1 MLLEIILGLMV
12 IIFITES
19 YVIWNLL
26 NKVEL
31 LETWVEDFS
40 DRVAGTWEE
49 IQRVKAAYPDRN
61 IVAIQQSGIGKGDA
75 VRAGFERAAESGRLV
90 ALSVNLQ
97 SNAVHSGF
105 TNCPSKQACWL
116 ASVLQPLAKRQRR
129 ALQMHNDVSFL
140 RPPRPRAPTR
150 RLTSELKSHFGPI
163 ARRHHIA
170 SARTNRRA
178 AVPQCY
184 ELIV

>member
-49 IQRVKAAYPDRN
+49 IKTID
-61 IVAIQQSGIGKGDA
+61 STGH
-75 VRAGFERAAESGRLV
+75 FEADDEVGTIFTSIKQTIEEL
-90 ALSVNLQ
+90 NQ
-97 SNAVHSGF
+97 YIEEDTNA
-105 TNCPSKQACWL
+105 K
-116 ASVLQPLAKRQRR
+116 
-129 ALQMHNDVSFL
+129 
-140 RPPRPRAPTR
+140 
-150 RLTSELKSHFGPI
+150 KS
-163 ARRHHIA
+163 
-170 SARTNRRA
+170 
-178 AVPQCY
+178 
-184 ELIV
+184 